1 MGEHLYT
8 YVDPPNRRDLDTL
21 VESLRLDGVLAM
33 PGGTNWVFAAD
44 PRSKKA
50 MQRIQRLKPDHPTDR
65 PFALMAA
72 DIPAVTGMASVDGAT
87 YKLLKRI
94 WPGPFT
100 VLLKS
105 GRELPRILLTKRKVI
120 GVRVPVDPLAQAVLE
135 AWGGPLMISTV
146 PHQPGGQCC
155 TLGFEVFERFGNEV
169 DFVVDLGEELPGTMT
184 TVLDV
189 STGAL
194 EILREGAGDLSLL

>member
-8 YVDPPNRRDLDTL
+8 YVDPPNRRDLDAI
-21 VESLRLDGVLAM
+21 VEAIRLDGVIAM

-50 MQRIQRLKPDHPTDR
+50 MQRMVRLKPDHPTDR

-72 DIPAVTGMASVDGAT
+72 DIPAVTGMASVDGGT

-120 GVRVPVDPLAQAVLE
+120 GVRVPSDPLAQVILE

-146 PHQPGGQCC
+146 PSTDDGQCC
-155 TLGFEVFERFGNEV
+155 TLGYEVFERFGN
-169 DFVVDLGEELPGTMT
+169 DLDYVVDLGEELPGTTT

-189 STGAL
+189 SDGEL
-194 EILREGAGDLSLL
+194 EVIREGAGDLSLL